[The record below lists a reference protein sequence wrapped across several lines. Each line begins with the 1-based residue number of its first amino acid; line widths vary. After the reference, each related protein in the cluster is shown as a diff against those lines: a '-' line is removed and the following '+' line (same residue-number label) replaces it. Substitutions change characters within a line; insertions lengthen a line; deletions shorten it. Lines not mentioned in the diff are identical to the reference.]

1 MELQMNA
8 HELEA
13 LSLTDNGV
21 NAVSSTSNDEEYS
34 IPLDISDI
42 ITICREFNKLGWQI
56 QNQVEN
62 ILEVGVEESIKSGI
76 VKQQSLPHIKSFL
89 RSIGNNAYFGD
100 AVSQAEDCIKLIVG
114 FEEKHKVTYATT
126 LSN

>member
-1 MELQMNA
+1 MNA
-8 HELEA
+8 LK
-13 LSLTDNGV
+13 LDLTD
-21 NAVSSTSNDEEYS
+21 SSMNTSSEEEEYS

-42 ITICREFNKLGWQI
+42 ITICREFNKLGARI

-89 RSIGNNAYFGD
+89 HAISRNAYFGD
-100 AVSQAEDCIKLIVG
+100 AVSQAHDCIKLIDAY
-114 FEEKHKVTYATT
+114 EAKHKVVLAVSAY
-126 LSN
+126 N

>member
-1 MELQMNA
+1 MTAQDLEVFGLMNGGKTA
-8 HELEA
+8 
-13 LSLTDNGV
+13 SIT
-21 NAVSSTSNDEEYS
+21 TSNDKDEEFS

-42 ITICREFNKLGWQI
+42 INICREFNKLGWQI

-89 RSIGNNAYFGD
+89 RAIGKNAYFGD
-100 AVSQAEDCIKLIVG
+100 AVDQAHDCIELIL
-114 FEEKHKVTYATT
+114 EYEDKYKISYINSTA
-126 LSN
+126 N